1 MSWQISFSK
10 QSLDS
15 MRHHNLEEREVIE
28 KVQRAMRKF
37 RGEKVNVDVK
47 KLEGEWEGF
56 HRIRSGKLRIILEFQ
71 FERMRVHIEAI
82 DWRGNVYR

>member
-10 QSLDS
+10 QSLDF

-82 DWRGNVYR
+82 DWRGNIYR